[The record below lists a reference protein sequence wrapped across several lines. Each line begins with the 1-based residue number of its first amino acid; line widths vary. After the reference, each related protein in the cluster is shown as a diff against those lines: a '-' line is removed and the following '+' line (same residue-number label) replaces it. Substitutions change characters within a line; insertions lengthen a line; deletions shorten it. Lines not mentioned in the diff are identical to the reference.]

1 MKHLCTLIYII
12 TLLKHTD
19 NELKWLGL
27 VKQFIE
33 IFISKAMLLESH
45 STAVLAMNRLATR
58 LANIT
63 QTLCHDGVWSHKL
76 QHTHTH
82 TFNSPLSGTIRVSR
96 YQKRNVKPT
105 WILLKRETVSG
116 SGISWA
122 MCKSAPR
129 SRQIIMPAPHHSVF
143 TGRMPFLP
151 PNQEHQSTHTHT
163 RLTALFRDYPGEP
176 VPER

>member
-1 MKHLCTLIYII
+1 M
-12 TLLKHTD
+12 
-19 NELKWLGL
+19 NSSGWGL
-27 VKQFIE
+27 WSSLSRSSYPRPCSWRVIPQQCWRWTGLPPDLR
-33 IFISKAMLLESH
+33 ISRKLF
-45 STAVLAMNRLATR
+45 ATMGYDPTSC
-58 LANIT
+58 NT
-63 QTLCHDGVWSHKL
+63 
-76 QHTHTH
+76 HTHTH

-96 YQKRNVKPT
+96 NQKRNVKPT

-122 MCKSAPR
+122 ICKSAPR